1 MADDLTAE
9 AACLSDIFSP
19 IIPLPK
25 KPYFLRC
32 CGTTNLLIFNDETHF
47 PHPSKK
53 LAHPTKKE
61 RKIFPMKTDGRM
73 EKRLFFWLNGR
84 LDNDNT
90 FSIQWL

>member
-1 MADDLTAE
+1 MILPLKLRAFR
-9 AACLSDIFSP
+9 IFSP
-19 IIPLPK
+19 PLYPSPK
-25 KPYFLRC
+25 NLTSWDAAAQQIY
-32 CGTTNLLIFNDETHF
+32 LLIFNDETHF
-47 PHPSKK
+47 THPSKK